1 MTRKSRRRKKN
12 AEKAVS
18 EVTDFIEDNPVTSAV
33 GALAAGALVTTMYK
47 MNMDRHEQ
55 RSERV
60 AAAKKSED
68 DDKESKSD

>member
-1 MTRKSRRRKKN
+1 MSRKSRRRKKN

-33 GALAAGALVTTMYK
+33 AALAAGALATTLFK

-55 RSERV
+55 RVGRQAADESE
-60 AAAKKSED
+60 KSPKPEED
-68 DDKESKSD
+68 